1 MEARTSGT
9 STHSPSFRK
18 PWEYLCL
25 CVFPIPACSVAR
37 ENMMVREGGIQRA
50 TERGDTGD
58 TKFSF
63 IAVCSGILS
72 LLTAAAAV
80 DAQLPL
86 PWILFLLF
94 THCHPFYSLGA
105 EIPLEIP
112 WRNSAQWSRC
122 VLMQSSRPVGIRS
135 LFSDHPRGWET
146 VRKVQTDT
154 LPHATHGRQLRDE
167 GFCLH
172 RRQKRIAHNLSRRM
186 SQFVICCSRPLR
198 DSMTNMCL
206 FVPKQTV
213 EWLF

>member
-18 PWEYLCL
+18 PWENLCL

-37 ENMMVREGGIQRA
+37 ENLMAREGGIQRV
-50 TERGDTGD
+50 TERGGTGD

-63 IAVCSGILS
+63 IAVCSRILS
-72 LLTAAAAV
+72 LLTAAAVV

-105 EIPLEIP
+105 EIPLEIL
-112 WRNSAQWSRC
+112 WRNSDQWSRC

-135 LFSDHPRGWET
+135 LFSDRPGGWET
-146 VRKVQTDT
+146 AGKFRQTHSLTLRTAGSSEMKGFVCTTGRKGLLTTCQEGCFSYVAHGLSGT
-154 LPHATHGRQLRDE
+154 L
-167 GFCLH
+167 
-172 RRQKRIAHNLSRRM
+172 
-186 SQFVICCSRPLR
+186 
-198 DSMTNMCL
+198 
-206 FVPKQTV
+206 
-213 EWLF
+213 